1 MGSFATGSRVGNY
14 WQHPWF
20 SARCDVRVTITYPY
34 LYRCHC
40 RLPLLSSFLLI
51 EKYIDRDG
59 PGPLQNSRLIVYD
72 EVPSRLLDSS
82 AGAVEPRHLL
92 NHWRTIIATGFATA

>member
-1 MGSFATGSRVGNY
+1 M
-14 WQHPWF
+14 
-20 SARCDVRVTITYPY
+20 RCSCHHHLPHTYTDVIAAF
-34 LYRCHC
+34 LC
-40 RLPLLSSFLLI
+40 SSFLLI